1 MPFERY
7 FNEAA
12 SAQLVI
18 DPYADRVIGAN
29 QESARLLGQA
39 PAQIRRRAVSRLFA
53 PNLPAL
59 IVFSQQLDGTSYGS
73 GGHKKTTR
81 IIRV

>member
-18 DPYADRVIGAN
+18 DPHADRVIVAN
-29 QESARLLGQA
+29 RKSAHLLGLA
-39 PAQIRRRAVSRLFA
+39 PAEIGRCPASRLFA